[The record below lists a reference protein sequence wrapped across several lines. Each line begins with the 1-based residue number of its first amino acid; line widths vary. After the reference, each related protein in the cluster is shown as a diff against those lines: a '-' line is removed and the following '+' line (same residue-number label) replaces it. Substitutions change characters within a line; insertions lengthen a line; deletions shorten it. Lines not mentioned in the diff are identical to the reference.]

1 MARESSHGPSI
12 NLDFEIHPHI
22 VAKSD
27 SLPMNFLTFGKT
39 FLICLMNFPI
49 VVLVLHVWYTILQSP
64 RKCDF
69 SLKCT
74 TTKQNSPFNNM
85 HFLRFFESKSI
96 IWSGSSG
103 SLELLHWNIGGW
115 SSSSGA
121 PTDAPGALSGSR
133 GLAASCTAV
142 HCGTVHYNTFYEPAV
157 LPHFSA
163 PTMVSS
169 PIIIINQSLSLL
181 ISSLY
186 TEKRQGGNA
195 QFPSFSEIKIVF

>member
-1 MARESSHGPSI
+1 MGAWNCFIG
-12 NLDFEIHPHI
+12 
-22 VAKSD
+22 
-27 SLPMNFLTFGKT
+27 
-39 FLICLMNFPI
+39 
-49 VVLVLHVWYTILQSP
+49 ILEDGAAP
-64 RKCDF
+64 V
-69 SLKCT
+69 
-74 TTKQNSPFNNM
+74 
-85 HFLRFFESKSI
+85 
-96 IWSGSSG
+96 
-103 SLELLHWNIGGW
+103 ELLQMLQE
-115 SSSSGA
+115 
-121 PTDAPGALSGSR
+121 PFLAPGALSGSR

-157 LPHFSA
+157 PHFSA